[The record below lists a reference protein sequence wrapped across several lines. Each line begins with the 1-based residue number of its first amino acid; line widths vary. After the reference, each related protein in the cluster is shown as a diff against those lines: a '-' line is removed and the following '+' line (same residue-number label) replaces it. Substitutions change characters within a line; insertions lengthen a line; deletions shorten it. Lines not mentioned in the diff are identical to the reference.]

1 MTQTLHVTGMG
12 CSGCEETI
20 ESALSD
26 VEGVA
31 SANADNET
39 DSVTVEGE
47 ADLET
52 VIAVIE
58 DAGYEAE
65 T

>member
-1 MTQTLHVTGMG
+1 MTQTLRVTGMG

-26 VEGVA
+26 VAGVA
-31 SANADNET
+31 STNADNET
-39 DSVTVEGE
+39 DTVTVEGE

-52 VIAVIE
+52 VIAAIE
-58 DAGYEAE
+58 EAGYEAE
-65 T
+65 A